1 MASQTY
7 IRFSHNR
14 RKKPMSRMSHPG
26 LARFIRLGQEADP
39 VILDALRRGA
49 PADFKPTLSYHFEVA
64 GKRMRAAMVVLSCA
78 AAGGRLERAVNPA
91 AVVEMIHNYS
101 LVMDDLID
109 RGEVRRGRPTVR
121 VVMGDSIALLVAM
134 YYREVL
140 DDLIEQ
146 SPASSKIRRV
156 AVKTMK
162 EIIDGERLD
171 LLLEQAG
178 RTDSYLLKNRVSD
191 PSFKTYLDMVG
202 KKTASLFKAAGQMG
216 AYAAKAEPRIVNAL
230 GTFGWKAGLAFQV
243 MDDVLDIGGEKT
255 GKQQAKD
262 IIEHKLGNAAILVAM
277 RFLPRR
283 ERLELKKIIGSERVT
298 KQMVT
303 RAVSI
308 VNMTP
313 AEKDCREI
321 AMRYLEE
328 SKRSLSVLKPSP
340 FREALSDLADQVVA
354 RSY

>member
-1 MASQTY
+1 M
-7 IRFSHNR
+7 NR
-14 RKKPMSRMSHPG
+14 SG
-26 LARFIRLGQEADP
+26 LTRFIRLGQQADP
-39 VILDALRRGA
+39 LILDALRRGA
-49 PADFKPTLSYHFEVA
+49 PAEFKPALSYHFEVA

-78 AAGGRLERAVNPA
+78 AAGGKVERAVKPA

-146 SPASSKIRRV
+146 SPASSKIRNV

-178 RTDSYLLKNRVSD
+178 RSDPYLLKNRISN
-191 PSFKTYLDMVG
+191 PSFKSYLDMVG
-202 KKTASLFKAAGQMG
+202 KKTASLFKAAGQIG
-216 AYAAKAEPRIVNAL
+216 AYSAKADPRIVNAL

-243 MDDVLDIGGEKT
+243 MDDVLDICGEKT

-262 IIEHKLGNAAILVAM
+262 IIEHKLGNAALLVAM
-277 RFLPRR
+277 RFIPRK
-283 ERLELKKIIGSERVT
+283 ERLELMKIIGSERVS

-303 RAVSI
+303 RAMTI
-308 VNMTP
+308 VNRTP
-313 AEKDCREI
+313 AERECKEI
-321 AMRYLEE
+321 AMRYLEDA
-328 SKRSLSVLKPSP
+328 KRSLFALKPSP
-340 FREALSDLADQVVA
+340 FRDALSDLADQVVA